1 MMLKKCRKMFIFL
14 YKVYSRLR
22 DYLEKS
28 LNANLL
34 VNNKMCILKC
44 VFKFVKFLK
53 LVRML

>member
-1 MMLKKCRKMFIFL
+1 MLKKRRKMFIFS

-34 VNNKMCILKC
+34 VNNKTCILKC